1 MISTM
6 AKATQAQRQ
15 RPEDAPLS
23 GRRRQAA
30 RNDERILAAAR
41 EVFLADPGA
50 PISAVAKRA
59 GVGISALYTRYGS
72 KDELLRTLCQNGL
85 QRFIDE
91 TETALADPGE
101 PWTVFSAYMQRLVEA
116 DTSSLTLALAGTFT
130 PTDEMFTMGARAGQL
145 LDELFERTRAI
156 LREGLEPHD
165 VSLVFEMVAAI
176 RVSDHV
182 RTMELRRR
190 CLQVILD
197 GLRATE
203 RGTLPGPAPSWQEI
217 NERWQSDK

>member
-1 MISTM
+1 M
-6 AKATQAQRQ
+6 
-15 RPEDAPLS
+15 S

-30 RNDERILAAAR
+30 RNDELILRSAR

-59 GVGISALYTRYGS
+59 GVGISALYTRYES

-91 TETALADPGE
+91 TESALADE
-101 PWTVFSAYMQRLVEA
+101 RDPWTVFSEYMRRLVDA
-116 DTSSLTLALAGTFT
+116 DTSSLTLALAGTFV
-130 PTDEMFTMGARAGQL
+130 PTEEMFQMGTRAGQL
-145 LDELFERTRAI
+145 LDELFKRIRPL
-156 LREGLEPHD
+156 LRPGLETHD
-165 VSLVFEMVAAI
+165 LSLVFEMAAAI
-176 RVSDHV
+176 RVSDPQ

-190 CLQVILD
+190 CLQLILD

-203 RGTLPGPAPSWQEI
+203 REGLAGPAPNWGEI
-217 NERWQSDK
+217 NERWRSEP

>member
-1 MISTM
+1 MP
-6 AKATQAQRQ
+6 KPPQAQRPS
-15 RPEDAPLS
+15 PESSPLS

-30 RNDERILAAAR
+30 RNDELILSAAR
-41 EVFLADPGA
+41 EVFIADPGA

-91 TETALADPGE
+91 TEIALADPGE
-101 PWTVFSAYMQRLVEA
+101 PWSVFSGYMRRLVDA

-130 PTDEMFTMGARAGQL
+130 PTEEMFEMGARAGQL
-145 LDELFERTRAI
+145 LDELFERNRAI
-156 LREGLEPHD
+156 LRAGLEPHD

-176 RVSDHV
+176 RVADDR
-182 RTMELRRR
+182 RTTELRRR

-197 GLRATE
+197 GLRETE
-203 RGTLPGPAPSWQEI
+203 GEALPGPPPSWQEI
-217 NERWQSDK
+217 NQRWQSDA